1 MDANAGPV
9 APPGG
14 ADVSLLAR
22 SMLSFTVGVQ
32 ALTSTSSLGYML
44 SYFLFGI
51 LCVQI
56 YFYHIAFPRD
66 SIWLKLYGIINLR
79 DPFNFRDNC

>member
-1 MDANAGPV
+1 
-9 APPGG
+9 
-14 ADVSLLAR
+14 
-22 SMLSFTVGVQ
+22 MLSFTVGVQ

-66 SIWLKLYGIINLR
+66 SIWLKLYVGLVFCLELVLTILAGF
-79 DPFNFRDNC
+79 DG